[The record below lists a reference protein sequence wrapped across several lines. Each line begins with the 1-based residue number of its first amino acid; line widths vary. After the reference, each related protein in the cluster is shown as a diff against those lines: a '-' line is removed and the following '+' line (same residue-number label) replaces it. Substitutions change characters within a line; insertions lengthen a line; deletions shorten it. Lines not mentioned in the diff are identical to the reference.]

1 MVKGYI
7 IRSLFFIAVGVVLQT
22 FGIASGAT
30 KMFTP
35 QQIGWQTFPL
45 KPDKALEYKTVTG
58 KDGRSTT
65 R

>member
-1 MVKGYI
+1 MVRGHI
-7 IRSLFFIAVGVVLQT
+7 IRSFFFLSVGVVLQT
-22 FGIASGAT
+22 FGIVSGAT

-45 KPDKALEYKTVTG
+45 KPDKTLEYKTITG

>member
-1 MVKGYI
+1 M
-7 IRSLFFIAVGVVLQT
+7 IRSLFFIAFGVVSQT
-22 FGIASGAT
+22 FAITSGAT

-45 KPDKALEYKTVTG
+45 KPDKTLEYKTVTG